1 MFSTQSLSVKN
12 ILLHQAA
19 YNGNIN
25 EVRLLLNAKTDIN
38 IKDKKG
44 FTALH
49 FAVYS
54 GHLDVVKLLISKEA
68 NIYARTTKGSTVLH
82 FAVVAKSKAIV
93 EELIKAGAD
102 PNIKDFTDGKTPL
115 HIAAQNGLV
124 EVVKVL
130 LNTQK
135 LRLMLKTMSLV

>member
-1 MFSTQSLSVKN
+1 MFSTQSLPVEN

-25 EVRLLLNAKTDIN
+25 EVRLLLNVKTDIN

-54 GHLDVVKLLISKEA
+54 GHLDVVKLLISKKLIFMQELL
-68 NIYARTTKGSTVLH
+68 K
-82 FAVVAKSKAIV
+82 AVQFYTLLLQLKAK
-93 EELIKAGAD
+93 L
-102 PNIKDFTDGKTPL
+102 
-115 HIAAQNGLV
+115 
-124 EVVKVL
+124 
-130 LNTQK
+130 
-135 LRLMLKTMSLV
+135 

>member
-1 MFSTQSLSVKN
+1 M
-12 ILLHQAA
+12 
-19 YNGNIN
+19 
-25 EVRLLLNAKTDIN
+25 
-38 IKDKKG
+38 
-44 FTALH
+44 H

-68 NIYARTTKGSTVLH
+68 NIHARTTKGSTVLH

-102 PNIKDFTDGKTPL
+102 PNIKDCTDGKTPL
-115 HIAAQNGLV
+115 HIADQNGLV

-130 LNTQK
+130 LNTQEIEIDAI
-135 LRLMLKTMSLV
+135 KTMNLV